1 MSEAS
6 ISRDCTAIVLDG
18 SVSGPDG
25 ERMVQFILDTGAS
38 ITMIPGKVI
47 QKIGSSTIITAR
59 SVHIQTAGGTV
70 DVDIVRVDS
79 IEIMG
84 KTVKNIEVA
93 SFDLPTET
101 RVEGLLGLNF
111 LKHFRM
117 TLDFPNGK
125 LSLV

>member
-1 MSEAS
+1 
-6 ISRDCTAIVLDG
+6 
-18 SVSGPDG
+18 
-25 ERMVQFILDTGAS
+25 MVQFILDTGAS